1 MQKGKK
7 RGQNR
12 GEEKKLGGRRE
23 ELFQLGMRNEKL
35 GIGGRVWQEA
45 KTLPHRR
52 KRIFENYH
60 TSRGAHCAPADEL

>member
-35 GIGGRVWQEA
+35 GIGDGD
-45 KTLPHRR
+45 K
-52 KRIFENYH
+52 FEIW
-60 TSRGAHCAPADEL
+60 GEW

>member
-7 RGQNR
+7 EGKIEAKRKSWEVGTI
-12 GEEKKLGGRRE
+12 LI
-23 ELFQLGMRNEKL
+23 RNEKL
-35 GIGGRVWQEA
+35 EIGGRVWQEA

-60 TSRGAHCAPADEL
+60 TSRGAHCAPADELRNIP

>member
-23 ELFQLGMRNEKL
+23 ELFQLGIRNEKL

-52 KRIFENYH
+52 KRIFEN
-60 TSRGAHCAPADEL
+60 A